1 MRAKRCLALVFVA
14 VCAAVM
20 VRGLVAAPLRPSDPV
35 AHRTI
40 LLGRSGDGRAITVV
54 ESGDTDS
61 PRKAL
66 VVGCIHGNECAGIA
80 VAARLARTPPPGETD
95 LWIVSDLNPDGL
107 AAGTRGNGRG
117 VDLNRNFSWHWTRLT
132 GVYYSGAAP
141 LSEPETRI
149 AARLILRVRPSVS
162 IWFHQHLD
170 VVDDSSG
177 SLVVERRFA
186 RAAGL
191 RLAPYTPRPRLRLN
205 GDRFAAALSPRE
217 GRETIVG
224 EMSEAIL
231 VVDDDASIRRML
243 ERTFVAEGYR
253 VEGVSDGGAAL
264 AADRKSTRL
273 NSSHRALSRMPSSA

>member
-40 LLGRSGDGRAITVV
+40 LLGRSGDGRAITAV
-54 ESGDTDS
+54 ENGDADS

-95 LWIVSDLNPDGL
+95 LWIVSDLNPDGR

-191 RLAPYTPRPRLRLN
+191 RLAPLTREPGSAVTWESHCFPRASAFVVELPSGALAPAAVSRLARAVH
-205 GDRFAAALSPRE
+205 AAATAPSQ
-217 GRETIVG
+217 
-224 EMSEAIL
+224 
-231 VVDDDASIRRML
+231 RRPV
-243 ERTFVAEGYR
+243 RRCAVA
-253 VEGVSDGGAAL
+253 
-264 AADRKSTRL
+264 
-273 NSSHRALSRMPSSA
+273 P